1 MGTFISR
8 WIAGVTLA
16 ATTFSPVVLARVLS
30 LATGRQGGS
39 QYPITVAL
47 SQVIE
52 GLPDID
58 SVTLKPGGGTSNV
71 AAVGLGQSDL
81 AITLSPSA
89 VDGLAGVKPYP
100 QPMADITQLFALHGF
115 KITTL
120 VAANSDIKTFRDLAG
135 KKVSIGPNGWTIN
148 TMSKKI
154 LEMEGMSVRM
164 ETLKPDD
171 AVQQLKD
178 GNIDAIIN
186 TPSDLYAPF
195 LDLATAREIRL
206 VPLTAGIQK
215 RLIDENSSFYLSTW
229 PADSKAYPKL
239 VNTVETVS
247 YPNIIIA
254 NGKTVS
260 DDLAY
265 RIVKQVVESFE
276 KVADSEPSLK
286 VLKLSDLAVSVGV
299 PIHPGAARYFKE
311 RGWM

>member
-1 MGTFISR
+1 MGTHFSR
-8 WIAGVTLA
+8 WIAGITLVA
-16 ATTFSPVVLARVLS
+16 SAVAPVAMARDLS

-47 SQVIE
+47 AQVIE
-52 GLPDID
+52 GLSDVD

-71 AAVGLGQSDL
+71 AAVGLGQADL

-89 VDGLAGVKPYP
+89 VDGMAGVKPYP
-100 QPMADITQLFALHGF
+100 APMADITQLFALHGF

-120 VAANSDIKTFRDLAG
+120 VAADSNIKSFRDLAG

-148 TMSKKI
+148 TMAKKI

-195 LDLATAREIRL
+195 LDLATAREVRL

-215 RLIDENSSFYLSTW
+215 QLIDENASFYLSTW
-229 PADSKAYPKL
+229 PADTSAYPKL

-299 PIHPGAARYFKE
+299 PFHPGAARYFKE

>member
-1 MGTFISR
+1 
-8 WIAGVTLA
+8 
-16 ATTFSPVVLARVLS
+16 
-30 LATGRQGGS
+30 
-39 QYPITVAL
+39 
-47 SQVIE
+47 
-52 GLPDID
+52 
-58 SVTLKPGGGTSNV
+58 
-71 AAVGLGQSDL
+71 
-81 AITLSPSA
+81 
-89 VDGLAGVKPYP
+89 
-100 QPMADITQLFALHGF
+100 MADITQLFALHGF

-215 RLIDENSSFYLSTW
+215 RLIDENASFYLSTW

-265 RIVKQVVESFE
+265 RIVKEVVESFE

>member
-1 MGTFISR
+1 
-8 WIAGVTLA
+8 
-16 ATTFSPVVLARVLS
+16 
-30 LATGRQGGS
+30 
-39 QYPITVAL
+39 
-47 SQVIE
+47 
-52 GLPDID
+52 
-58 SVTLKPGGGTSNV
+58 
-71 AAVGLGQSDL
+71 
-81 AITLSPSA
+81 
-89 VDGLAGVKPYP
+89 
-100 QPMADITQLFALHGF
+100 
-115 KITTL
+115 
-120 VAANSDIKTFRDLAG
+120 
-135 KKVSIGPNGWTIN
+135 
-148 TMSKKI
+148 
-154 LEMEGMSVRM
+154 MSVRM

-229 PADSKAYPKL
+229 PADSQAYPKL

>member
-1 MGTFISR
+1 MRKIQAHLISG
-8 WIAGVTLA
+8 IALSA
-16 ATTFSPVVLARVLS
+16 LIASPFVMARDLS

-47 SQVIE
+47 AQVLE
-52 GLPDID
+52 KLPDID

-71 AAVGLGQSDL
+71 AAVGLGQADL

-89 VDGLAGVKPYP
+89 VDGIAGIKPYP
-100 QPMADITQLFALHGF
+100 SPLPDITQLFALHGF

-120 VAANSDIKTFRDLAG
+120 VAADSDIKTFRDLAG

-148 TMSKKI
+148 TMAKKI
-154 LEMEGMSVRM
+154 LDMEGMSVRM

-178 GNIDAIIN
+178 GNLDAIIN

-195 LDLATAREIRL
+195 LDLATARDVRL
-206 VPLTAGIQK
+206 VPLSPTIQDQ
-215 RLIDENSSFYLSTW
+215 LIKENASFYLATW
-229 PADSKAYPKL
+229 PAETSAYPRL

-247 YPNIIIA
+247 YPNMIIA

-260 DDLAY
+260 EDLAY

-276 KVADSEPSLK
+276 QIAESEPSLK